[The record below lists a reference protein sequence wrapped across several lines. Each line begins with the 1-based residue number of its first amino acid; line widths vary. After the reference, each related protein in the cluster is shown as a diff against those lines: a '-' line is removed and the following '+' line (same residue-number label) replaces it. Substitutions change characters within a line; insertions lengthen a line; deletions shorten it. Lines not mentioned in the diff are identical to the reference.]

1 MTGFQGK
8 RAMSQ
13 GAYYAPYIPKIKK
26 WADVLR
32 YEWGVDIL
40 MGKHYNEEEK
50 LQRVT
55 EIMQKKFPGPYVIE
69 VKFNTTRMVFAP
81 TLVFNSE
88 QEELL
93 WKMKW
98 A

>member
-1 MTGFQGK
+1 MTGYKSKQSMAK
-8 RAMSQ
+8 A
-13 GAYYAPYIPKIKK
+13 AIYAPYIPRIKN

-81 TLVFNSE
+81 ELMFKSE